1 MQLEEHCL
9 ETVDAVDEFT
19 RKSGTKWTFFHS

>member
-1 MQLEEHCL
+1 MRLDKHGL

-19 RKSGTKWTFFHS
+19 RKFGTKWTLVHS